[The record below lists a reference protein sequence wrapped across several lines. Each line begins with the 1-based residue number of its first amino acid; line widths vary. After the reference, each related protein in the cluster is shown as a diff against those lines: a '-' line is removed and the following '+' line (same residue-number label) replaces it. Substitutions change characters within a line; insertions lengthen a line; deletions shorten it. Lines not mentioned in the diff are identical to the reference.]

1 MRVGVLDLL
10 TTPAASWSERAYHTL
25 LTKQYAAIMPQA
37 IAVWSRALGHETFY
51 ATYYG
56 VGDPR
61 RRLPEDLDVVFIAA
75 YTQVSGLAYAL
86 AKLYRARR
94 VRTII
99 GGPHAVA
106 FPADCLRFF
115 DLVVR
120 DCDRELVAE
129 LLRGVYDPGTVVT
142 SGRPLAD
149 LPSVAERCRSSA
161 PRRSR
166 SGAGR
171 PSRPRSRCSRASGA
185 RIAATSASTA
195 DQPYRQ
201 LSLDRLRA
209 DLTYV
214 SEHFP
219 GTMVGFHDPNFAV
232 KFDQVLD
239 VLQSVPAARRSPYIV
254 ETSLG
259 IVRGERGRASRRD
272 RLRLPGARRRV
283 VVGLFGQVGGRSEP
297 RRREGRAAGRALH
310 GAPSARALPAGELP
324 PRPRR
329 RRL

>member
-61 RRLPEDLDVVFIAA
+61 RRLPDDLDVVFIAA

-129 LLRGVYDPGTVVT
+129 LLRGVYDP
-142 SGRPLAD
+142 
-149 LPSVAERCRSSA
+149 ERS
-161 PRRSR
+161 
-166 SGAGR
+166 
-171 PSRPRSRCSRASGA
+171 
-185 RIAATSASTA
+185 
-195 DQPYRQ
+195 
-201 LSLDRLRA
+201 
-209 DLTYV
+209 
-214 SEHFP
+214 
-219 GTMVGFHDPNFAV
+219 
-232 KFDQVLD
+232 
-239 VLQSVPAARRSPYIV
+239 
-254 ETSLG
+254 
-259 IVRGERGRASRRD
+259 
-272 RLRLPGARRRV
+272 
-283 VVGLFGQVGGRSEP
+283 
-297 RRREGRAAGRALH
+297 
-310 GAPSARALPAGELP
+310 
-324 PRPRR
+324 
-329 RRL
+329 